1 MIILF
6 KQKATAHLNIIVEVV
21 HDTGR
26 VGRHEEGSLEREV
39 ESEVKR
45 NFLVS
50 RIDEDAHDTKG

>member
-1 MIILF
+1 LF
-6 KQKATAHLNIIVEVV
+6 KEKTTGYLNVIVEVV
-21 HDTGR
+21 HDAGR